1 MSSTSDQQNKF
12 HVTVV
17 IPAFKEAATI
27 YDLVGRI
34 FAVDPEWQVIVV
46 DDGSGDDTAQ
56 KAAQAGAEVVAHPY
70 NLGNGAAVRSG
81 VEAARGEVVV
91 LMDGDGQHPPEEIP
105 KLLELIG
112 PYDMVVGARTK
123 RSKVSG
129 FRAFGNRLL
138 IAVAQWLTGRQ
149 IPDLTSGFR
158 AVKRSVYMQYA
169 HLMPLSYSYPTTI
182 TIATLRGGQ
191 FVRFLPLDSITRRQ
205 GGQSNIKPFND
216 GLKFLHIIF
225 RIIMTFSPMRI
236 FLPLGGL
243 LIAAGVVTGLYQL
256 SATGGFRSTT
266 VMLVL
271 GGVFISAFGL
281 LADQIAALRRLRK

>member
-1 MSSTSDQQNKF
+1 MKSGNPEQIS
-12 HVTVV
+12 VI
-17 IPAFKEAATI
+17 IPAFNEAATI
-27 YDLVGRI
+27 GDLVGRI
-34 FAVDPEWQVIVV
+34 FAVGPEWQVLVV
-46 DDGSGDDTAQ
+46 DDGSNDDSAQ
-56 KAAQAGAEVVAHPY
+56 KAAQAGADVVVHPY

-81 VEAARGEVVV
+81 VEAAKGEVVV

-105 KLLELIG
+105 RLLEHIG

-123 RSKVSG
+123 RSTVSS
-129 FRAFGNRLL
+129 FRTFGNRML
-138 IAVAQWLTGRQ
+138 IAVAQWLTGRR

-158 AVKRSVYMQYA
+158 AIKRSVYMQYA

-191 FVRFLPLDSITRRQ
+191 FVLFLPLDAITRRQ
-205 GGQSNIKPFND
+205 GGESNIKPFKD
-216 GLKFLHIIF
+216 GLKFVHIIF

-243 LIAAGVVTGLYQL
+243 LIAAGAVMGVYQL
-256 SATGGFRSTT
+256 SVTGGFRSTT